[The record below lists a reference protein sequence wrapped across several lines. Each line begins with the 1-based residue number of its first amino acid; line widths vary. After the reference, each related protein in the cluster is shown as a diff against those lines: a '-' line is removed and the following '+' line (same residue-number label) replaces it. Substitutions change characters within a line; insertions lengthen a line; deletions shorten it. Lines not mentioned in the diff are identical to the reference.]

1 MHRPSRKT
9 RLLTFVLLPLCGSLV
24 ACAPGATTPERQP
37 APTAATDT
45 RADTSAYDPVSVA
58 RRYFQ
63 RLEAGDFDQ
72 AYAMWAPASSTHE
85 GGPDLFEKS
94 MLAYQA
100 FDGEATGDAR
110 TEGAAGT
117 LYAEVPIRVSGTR
130 RGEPFSHEGTMTLKR
145 CNDVPGCSEQA
156 RHWRIQTIDLERE

>member
-1 MHRPSRKT
+1 MHRPT
-9 RLLTFVLLPLCGSLV
+9 RQTMLLTFFLLPLCGSLV
-24 ACAPGATTPERQP
+24 ACAPKAATPERQP
-37 APTAATDT
+37 ETTAATDT
-45 RADTSAYDPVSVA
+45 RADTPAHDPVSVA

-72 AYAMWAPASSTHE
+72 AYGMWAPTSSTHE
-85 GGPDLFEKS
+85 GGLDLFEKS

-117 LYAEVPIRVSGTR
+117 LYAEVSIRVSGTR

-145 CNDVPGCSEQA
+145 CNDVPGCSKQA